1 MNWASFFCKLAHS
14 LYSLAIYQN
23 SNYLWRWKR
32 YAYEK
37 DMPMKKICLWKRYAY
52 EKDMPMKKICLWKR
66 YAYEKDIIKMEMEG
80 CYQAAVSYGDIKLR
94 NGDFNILVISG
105 KSLMLKGGKLPL
117 CSFISCHIFF
127 IVESHSHRE
136 QPLIMLFMLTS
147 PTFYFYYNVCVTK
160 FKNISP
166 RETTLGIRSN
176 VHIYKYTL

>member
-1 MNWASFFCKLAHS
+1 
-14 LYSLAIYQN
+14 
-23 SNYLWRWKR
+23 
-32 YAYEK
+32 
-37 DMPMKKICLWKRYAY
+37 
-52 EKDMPMKKICLWKR
+52 
-66 YAYEKDIIKMEMEG
+66 MEMEG

-147 PTFYFYYNVCVTK
+147 PTFGHALFH
-160 FKNISP
+160 
-166 RETTLGIRSN
+166 R
-176 VHIYKYTL
+176 HIFFIFTGNFSSDK